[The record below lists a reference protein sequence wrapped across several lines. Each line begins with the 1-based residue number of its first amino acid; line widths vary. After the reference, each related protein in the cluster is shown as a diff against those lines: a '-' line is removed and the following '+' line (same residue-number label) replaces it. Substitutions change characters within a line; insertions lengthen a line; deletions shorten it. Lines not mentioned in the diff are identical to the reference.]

1 MSDLILKIFPSEEV
15 DTDKTTI
22 IREQLA
28 KSNFLSGQEIEF
40 HGEHY
45 LEPGSS
51 FCNYF
56 LFEKEPE
63 AIQSYKKEIRI
74 QVAPNSSL
82 MTMKEGD
89 EEPVFLDRT
98 NVVEIWNADNNYVNW
113 EKLTSLLQQITG
125 DAYRGEW
132 EKL

>member
-15 DTDKTTI
+15 DSDKTTI

-45 LEPGSS
+45 LEPGPSY
-51 FCNYF
+51 CNYF
-56 LFEKEPE
+56 QFGKVQE
-63 AIQSYKKEIRI
+63 AMQSYKKEIRI

-82 MTMKEGD
+82 MTMKEGN

-113 EKLTSLLQQITG
+113 EKLTTLLQQITG